1 MPLECIRLY
10 YSGEVQGVGFRW
22 TAQRV
27 ARSFGLSGFAR
38 NLVDGRVE
46 VLAQGEGLGLKSFLQ
61 AIASE
66 FEGNIQG
73 IERIDLAPD
82 PSSPR
87 EFIIL
92 R

>member
-1 MPLECIRLY
+1 MSLECVRVY

-27 ARSFGLSGFAR
+27 ARSFGLSVFVR

-61 AIASE
+61 AITSE
-66 FEGNIQG
+66 FVGNVQG
-73 IERIDLAPD
+73 IEKIDLVAD
-82 PSSPR
+82 PSLAR